1 MEKIIGFL
9 KKFTYSHHYRK
20 GTNDI
25 LKSIINQKKEKM
37 VVIYETDDCLY
48 TFTAKKHKNTN

>member
-1 MEKIIGFL
+1 MGKIIGFL
-9 KKFTYSHHYRK
+9 KKFTYSYHYRK

-25 LKSIINQKKEKM
+25 LKSIIKQKKEKM
-37 VVIYETDDCLY
+37 VVIYETDDYLY